1 MIFWV
6 AILVGVAFG
15 AADQYLGS
23 LRSLVSLG
31 PWAVAV
37 SGMSA
42 PWLLLPFLFG
52 CTQDRPRRAIAVG
65 SVGVG
70 AALAGYFAMT
80 VSPMEGVALKDVP
93 DAGAALLRSNGLVI
107 VGGLVTAPAFG
118 YLGQRW
124 RRDRWWVSAA
134 VVAGAFLLEP
144 LAVLATGRL
153 SGPGWIWL
161 AEMAAGACLA
171 LGFLVMGNVARGGS
185 APALRD

>member
-6 AILVGVAFG
+6 AILVGAAFG

-23 LRSLVSLG
+23 LRSLVTLG

-42 PWLLLPFLFG
+42 PWLLLPFVFG
-52 CTQDRPRRAIAVG
+52 CTQARPRRAMLVGLIATL
-65 SVGVG
+65 S
-70 AALAGYFAMT
+70 ALFGYFAMT
-80 VSPMEGVALKDVP
+80 VSPMEGVALKDLP
-93 DAGAALLRSNGLVI
+93 EAGAALLRSNGLVI
-107 VGGLVTAPAFG
+107 VGGIATAPGFG
-118 YLGQRW
+118 FLGQRW
-124 RRDRWWVSAA
+124 RTDRWWIGGA

-144 LAVLATGRL
+144 LALLATGRL

-171 LGFLVMGNVARGGS
+171 LGFLVAGSRARRGR
-185 APALRD
+185 AVLRD